1 MNSSSCSCVVIN
13 IQYTSL
19 LRLMSGSSLP
29 LSITDFCQQK
39 SDGAFKIKGKAIRV
53 HTSKAQGRVELQLII
68 FLTSLPD
75 AG

>member
-1 MNSSSCSCVVIN
+1 
-13 IQYTSL
+13 
-19 LRLMSGSSLP
+19 MSGSSLP